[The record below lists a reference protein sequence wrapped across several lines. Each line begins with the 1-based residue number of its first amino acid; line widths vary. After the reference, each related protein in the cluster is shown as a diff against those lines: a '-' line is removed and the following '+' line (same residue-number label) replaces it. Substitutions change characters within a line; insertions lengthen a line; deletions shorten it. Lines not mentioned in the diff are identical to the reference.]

1 MSLEKSRL
9 LPSLTSLN
17 AAMGARLISP
27 EVESSHDSPPSSP
40 PPALLSPITLEP
52 TTQVSRIIMK
62 DGENVNFDCLAA
74 HALTSPVST
83 HIRYLKGNLQRAIR
97 RIIHAKRSLKREVE
111 LLDAALCE
119 EIEVRV
125 EQAIRMVLI
134 EIMAAEEEMLV
145 PSANLMLP
153 DEDVDM
159 VDCDDAGEVGE
170 ERVLLAF
177 MVTFSIRSA

>member
-9 LPSLTSLN
+9 PRS
-17 AAMGARLISP
+17 GASIPHVSQCCYGCGTDRLISP

-52 TTQVSRIIMK
+52 TTQCCVWQ
-62 DGENVNFDCLAA
+62 
-74 HALTSPVST
+74 
-83 HIRYLKGNLQRAIR
+83 GNLQRAIR
-97 RIIHAKRSLKREVE
+97 RIIHAERSLKREVE
-111 LLDAALCE
+111 LLDATLCE

-125 EQAIRMVLI
+125 EQAIRTVLI

-145 PSANLMLP
+145 PSANLMSP

-159 VDCDDAGEVGE
+159 VDCDDAGEVGKE
-170 ERVLLAF
+170 VRRLN
-177 MVTFSIRSA
+177 TRSLII